1 MEHDMI
7 KSAAAC
13 LADTALSAREKQAQ
27 GIWESAKQDP
37 LKYSLMGAG
46 LGATAGGVGGGLL
59 SWLRRRPDEDK
70 GKRRRDILAGA
81 LIGGGLGAGAG
92 ATPGLVGAIQ
102 KGTKPPEYEVERPK
116 GIPEAAWEDI
126 KGLISPGSV
135 AGAGLGGLAAGGGIM
150 KYLRHLS
157 LADIPKLDDN
167 SAVSYWRQVSG
178 RTVDPT
184 AARKKLERLV
194 KNTSLRRSMVRSGR
208 DLANLISRGRV
219 STRTASGLGRH
230 GAGIGRYGLGM
241 YGTLKSLGGKVPLRG
256 KAGLA
261 TAGAGALLTA
271 LLGKKVLG

>member
-59 SWLRRRPDEDK
+59 SWLRRRPDEDE

-92 ATPGLVGAIQ
+92 AAPGLVGAIQ

-116 GIPEAAWEDI
+116 GVSEAAVED
-126 KGLISPGSV
+126 
-135 AGAGLGGLAAGGGIM
+135 LGNL
-150 KYLRHLS
+150 
-157 LADIPKLDDN
+157 LD
-167 SAVSYWRQVSG
+167 WK
-178 RTVDPT
+178 T
-184 AARKKLERLV
+184 
-194 KNTSLRRSMVRSGR
+194 
-208 DLANLISRGRV
+208 
-219 STRTASGLGRH
+219 
-230 GAGIGRYGLGM
+230 
-241 YGTLKSLGGKVPLRG
+241 
-256 KAGLA
+256 
-261 TAGAGALLTA
+261 TAGAGAGAVAGAGILSKIMRHVSLQDIARMPEEEASRILQQLGLLNVPANRANTTLSNIVRNTSLRKTMMGTGRTVAQDLAKGRIRPALSSLRRGVGGYGTGMLAAKKALRKIPLSGKAGAAGIAGLA
-271 LLGKKVLG
+271 LLAALGAKKTIP